1 MVERLFLIPK
11 EGTCGRVCEWS
22 YLVSFGAVSFDKH
35 RQTGGYRPTDRQQDF
50 RHPTDQLTLIWPY
63 APHFSSGWY
72 HMVGQGNWKDIFTQV
87 LKYPFFHGG
96 FWHGIPKNIWFGS
109 FQHQSLPPR
118 TLRKWLWVHR
128 KVCIALVSTALH
140 IFVRVSAR
148 LRASA
153 CAGSTTGWGST
164 LGSRSEVRHRVHG
177 RAADPHTEWP
187 STWHW
192 NYRSPPW
199 PGLDGNTTLA
209 KPVPKLFSLICSSVP
224 WLI

>member
-1 MVERLFLIPK
+1 MWSCVWVVLPGVLRSCVLRQAPADRGLSTHRSPTGLPSPNWPVDPNMAIRSPFLFWLISYGLSRK
-11 EGTCGRVCEWS
+11 LKRYS
-22 YLVSFGAVSFDKH
+22 YLGFK
-35 RQTGGYRPTDRQQDF
+35 
-50 RHPTDQLTLIWPY
+50 
-63 APHFSSGWY
+63 
-72 HMVGQGNWKDIFTQV
+72 IFV
-87 LKYPFFHGG
+87 HGG
-96 FWHGIPKNIWFGS
+96 IWHGIPKNISFVS
-109 FQHQSLPPR
+109 FQHQSLTPR

-128 KVCIALVSTALH
+128 KVCIALVSTVLH

-148 LRASA
+148 LRACA
-153 CAGSTTGWGST
+153 CAGSTTGWGNT

-209 KPVPKLFSLICSSVP
+209 KPVPKLFSLISSSVP